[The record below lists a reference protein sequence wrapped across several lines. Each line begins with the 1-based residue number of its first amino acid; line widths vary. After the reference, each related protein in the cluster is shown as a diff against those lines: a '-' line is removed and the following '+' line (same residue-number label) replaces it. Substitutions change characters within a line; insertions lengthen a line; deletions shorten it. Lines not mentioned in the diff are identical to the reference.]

1 MHNVT
6 FDMSVMHLHGAAFYD
21 FLRLRKRFFV
31 DTLAWDIPHNDD
43 VEMDQYD
50 NPTARYSV
58 VMQNG
63 HVIGGAR
70 TMPANCRWGDHTCML
85 QDAILGK
92 LAGIPAGVL
101 SHEVNS
107 PGIWECTRLVISNSV
122 QSQRDRSRCLALI
135 VDGLVQVAEAGG
147 ATDMVSI
154 SPLPLM
160 RALRRLGHGAHRIGD
175 PYCNPG
181 DGRTYAVLKMPAARS
196 AAMAAELEPVYAV
209 AS

>member
-6 FDMSVMHLHGAAFYD
+6 FDMSTMHLHGAAYYD

-31 DTLAWDIPHNDD
+31 DTLEWEIPHNDD

-50 NPTARYSV
+50 NPEARYSV
-58 VMQNG
+58 VIRHG

-70 TMPANCRWGDHTCML
+70 TMPADAKWGDHTCML
-85 QDAILGK
+85 QDAILGR
-92 LAGIPAGVL
+92 LDGIPTEIL
-101 SHEVNS
+101 HHEIAS
-107 PGIWECTRLVISNSV
+107 PGVWECTRLVISNSV
-122 QSQRDRSRCLALI
+122 QSHKERSRCLALI
-135 VDGLVQVAEAGG
+135 VDGLVNVARAGG

-160 RALRRLGHGAHRIGD
+160 RALRRLGHPAHRIGD
-175 PYCNPG
+175 PYTNSG
-181 DGRTYAVLKMPAARS
+181 DGRTYAVLKMPATQS
-196 AAMAAELEPVYAV
+196 DAMVAEVTPQLSV